1 MNRRKDL
8 VKRFQICN
16 THEINPNNRY
26 FPLTP
31 PPGQPMNYESF
42 QWNFSS
48 STNPEIAKSVL
59 SNKCIWIENDG
70 IKIWQSTLVDTYM
83 QRKIHVLLF
92 ISFLVSSEWYVGK
105 TSPVGSESMS
115 SIFFLNKTR
124 ITRISLTSLNLQM
137 AFQENEIVVALK
149 CNNKK

>member
-48 STNPEIAKSVL
+48 STNPEIARSVL

-115 SIFFLNKTR
+115 SIFFFQIRLE
-124 ITRISLTSLNLQM
+124 SLELAWPLWICKWHS
-137 AFQENEIVVALK
+137 
-149 CNNKK
+149 KKMKLLLL